1 MNSLILRGVTKRFG
15 KITAS
20 QDISFTANSGRI
32 LGLLGPNGAGKTT
45 TIRMIAYLLTPD
57 QGSITLDRQEV
68 GPWSQAKMGYLPEE
82 RGLYKKLTVNEQLQ
96 YLAALKGVGSRES
109 TPKIAYWLDRLDLTK
124 WGTRKAQDL
133 SKGMQQK
140 IQFIATVLAD
150 PQLIILDEPFS
161 GLDPVNSEL
170 LRQIIL
176 EMKQQGRII
185 LFASH
190 RMEQVEQLCDD
201 ICLIANG
208 QLVLSGGLREIKEGC
223 KREKLALE
231 YDGDIP
237 FLEDLQTSHEIQEV
251 EFTEDGCVLR
261 ISQDCNPRI
270 LLDRILSIPDLTL
283 YRYELLQPSM
293 NEIFIQTVGN
303 RDEL

>member
-1 MNSLILRGVTKRFG
+1 MNSLVLQGVTKSFG
-15 KITAS
+15 KVTAA

-45 TIRMIAYLLTPD
+45 TIRMIANILTPD
-57 QGSITLDRQEV
+57 KGTVTFGGREV
-68 GPWSQAKMGYLPEE
+68 GPWSQEEMGYLPEE
-82 RGLYKKLTVNEQLQ
+82 RGLYKKLKVNDQLR
-96 YLAALKGVGSRES
+96 YLAALKGVKSQDS
-109 TPKIAYWLDRLDLTK
+109 VSKIKYWLERFGLTE

-170 LRQIIL
+170 LREIIA

-208 QLVLSGGLREIKEGC
+208 RLVLSGGLREIKKSF
-223 KREKLALE
+223 KRDKLVLE
-231 YDGDIP
+231 YEGDVP
-237 FLEDLQTSHEIQEV
+237 FLDTMQKSGEIQILELRD
-251 EFTEDGCVLR
+251 DGCVLR
-261 ISQDCNPRI
+261 IAKDCNPRA
-270 LLDRILSIPDLTL
+270 LLDRVLLVPDVTL
-283 YRYELLQPSM
+283 YRFELLQPSL
-293 NEIFIQTVGN
+293 NEIFIQTVGGS
-303 RDEL
+303 DES